1 MNKILSFLFLCFAPL
16 VCRGAEYGV
25 ASFYSVKTNGGT
37 TTASGE
43 RLRDDFYTAAHK
55 TLPFGTLIKVTN
67 LKNNKTVV
75 VKCNDRGP
83 FIKGRIVDVSLAAAK
98 VIDLQTSGI
107 AKVKVEVVKKINK

>member
-1 MNKILSFLFLCFAPL
+1 MNKILSFLFLCFTPL
-16 VCRGAEYGV
+16 VCRGAEYGL
-25 ASFYSVKTNGGT
+25 ASYYSVKSNRGT

-43 RLRDDFYTAAHK
+43 RLRDNVCTAAHR

-83 FIKGRIVDVSLAAAK
+83 FTKGRIVDVSLAAAK
-98 VIDLQTSGI
+98 VIGLQTSGI
-107 AKVKVEVVKKINK
+107 AKVKVEVVKKNQ

>member
-16 VCRGAEYGV
+16 VCRGTEYGV
-25 ASFYSVKTNGGT
+25 ASYYTIKSNGGT
-37 TTASGE
+37 ATASGE
-43 RLRDDFYTAAHK
+43 RLRDDLCTAAHR

-75 VKCNDRGP
+75 VRCNDRGP
-83 FIKGRIVDVSLAAAK
+83 FIKSRIVDVSLAAAK